1 MCFPWHAEL
10 MKQRCKHCSLG
21 LALEFIKHYFLF
33 LTSSITILKIRLI
46 NVSVQTKKKK
56 KKQTSRLPGQVSQ
69 RCFIKYSL
77 IFDASASD
85 TNVIAMAMVT
95 ET

>member
-56 KKQTSRLPGQVSQ
+56 KTDFSTARPGVAKVLYK
-69 RCFIKYSL
+69 IL
-77 IFDASASD
+77 LDI
-85 TNVIAMAMVT
+85 
-95 ET
+95 